1 MKQLKYTTALGNII
15 STVKLPYGKQYE
27 TMVFDT
33 KGREV
38 FCRRHN
44 TKNDAIKCHSI
55 TIKYTP

>member
-44 TKNDAIKCHSI
+44 TKK
-55 TIKYTP
+55 